1 MAEDQDQSQKT
12 EEPTQR
18 KLDDG
23 RQKGQVASSKEVS
36 NFLLIGSATLT
47 LAIALPAIMQD
58 LAGAMSH
65 YLRHAGDPSLAG
77 PALGGGLLRAIAMLA
92 MALVIPL
99 AVSTAAAITAPALQ
113 NAILWSPENFQP
125 KLDRISPIAGFK
137 RLFSLKSVVEF
148 LKGLVKITLMAAVG
162 TAVVWPS
169 RERLVAAGHLEVA
182 ASMTFLWE
190 TALWVIATIAA
201 CLTLVAA
208 LDYAYQRFE
217 FMKQMRM
224 SRRDVQDEHKQS
236 DGDPMIKQRLRQLRM
251 EKARQRMMA
260 EVPTSTVIV
269 TNPTHFAVALRYE
282 SGVTAAPKVVAKG
295 VDEVALRIRA
305 VAREHD
311 VPIVENPPL
320 ARALH
325 RSVELGSMIP
335 PEHYQAVAEIIGYV
349 LRLRQPAGGPGPEA
363 ASGVQGGVP

>member
-12 EEPTQR
+12 EEPTQK
-18 KLDDG
+18 KLDDA
-23 RQKGQVASSKEVS
+23 RQKGQVASSKEVG
-36 NFLLIGSATLT
+36 NFFLIGSATLT
-47 LAIALPAIMQD
+47 LAIALPSIMRET
-58 LAGAMSH
+58 AGAMSH

-77 PALGGGLLRAIAMLA
+77 PALSSGMLRAIAILA
-92 MALVIPL
+92 LALVIPL
-99 AVSTAAAITAPALQ
+99 AVSTVAAIVGPALQ
-113 NAILWSPENFQP
+113 NAIVWSTQTLQP

-148 LKGLVKITLMAAVG
+148 VKGLVKITLMAAIG
-162 TAVVWPS
+162 LAVVWPNL
-169 RERLVAAGHLEVA
+169 ERLVAAGHLQVTA
-182 ASMTFLWE
+182 AMGFLWE
-190 TALWVIATIAA
+190 TALWVIGAIAA
-201 CLTLVAA
+201 SLTVIAG

-224 SRRDVQDEHKQS
+224 SMRDIKDEHKQS

-260 EVPTSTVIV
+260 EVPSSTVVV
-269 TNPTHFAVALRYE
+269 TNPTHFSVALRYD

-295 VDEVALRIRA
+295 VNEIALRIRTI
-305 VAREHD
+305 AREHD

-325 RSVELGSMIP
+325 KSVELGEMIP

-349 LRLRQPAGGPGPEA
+349 LRLKPPSDGPGANAGGIR
-363 ASGVQGGVP
+363 GGAP

>member
-12 EEPTQR
+12 EEPTPK
-18 KLDDG
+18 KLEDA

-36 NFLLIGSATLT
+36 NFFLIGSATLT
-47 LAIALPAIMQD
+47 LAIALPVIMRD
-58 LAGAMSH
+58 TAGAMSH

-77 PALGGGLLRAIAMLA
+77 PALSSGLLRAIAILGLA
-92 MALVIPL
+92 LAVPL
-99 AVSTAAAITAPALQ
+99 AVSTVAAITAPALQ
-113 NAILWSPENFQP
+113 NAILWSTQNLQP
-125 KLDRISPIAGFK
+125 KLDRISPVAGFK

-148 LKGLVKITLMAAVG
+148 LKGLVKITLMAAIGV
-162 TAVVWPS
+162 AVVWPNLQ
-169 RERLVAAGHLEVA
+169 RLVAAGQLEVTA
-182 ASMTFLWE
+182 AMGFLWE

-201 CLTLVAA
+201 SLTVVAG

-224 SRRDVQDEHKQS
+224 SRRDVKDEHKQS

-260 EVPTSTVIV
+260 EVPTSTVVV
-269 TNPTHFAVALRYE
+269 TNPTHFSVALRYE
-282 SGVTAAPKVVAKG
+282 SGVTAAPRVVAKG
-295 VDEVALRIRA
+295 MDDVALRIRTI
-305 VAREHD
+305 AREHE

-325 RSVELGSMIP
+325 KNVELGAMIP

-349 LRLRQPAGGPGPEA
+349 LRLKPGGENPETTAPG
-363 ASGVQGGVP
+363 VRGGVP

>member
-12 EEPTQR
+12 EEPTPK
-18 KLDDG
+18 KLEDA
-23 RQKGQVASSKEVS
+23 RQKGQVASSKEVG

-47 LAIALPAIMQD
+47 LAVALPAIMRD
-58 LAGAMSH
+58 TAGAMSH
-65 YLRHAGDPSLAG
+65 YLRHAGDPSLSG
-77 PALGGGLLRAIAMLA
+77 PALSSGMLRAVAILA
-92 MALVIPL
+92 LALAIPL
-99 AVSTAAAITAPALQ
+99 AVSTAAAIAAAALQ
-113 NAILWSPENFQP
+113 NAILWSTENLQP
-125 KLDRISPIAGFK
+125 KLERISPIAGFK

-148 LKGLVKITLMAAVG
+148 LKSLVKITLVTAIG
-162 TAVVWPS
+162 LAVVWPNL
-169 RERLVAAGHLEVA
+169 ERLVASGYLEVGA
-182 ASMTFLWE
+182 AMGFLWE
-190 TALWVIATIAA
+190 TSLWVIAAMAA
-201 CLTLVAA
+201 SLTVVAG

-260 EVPTSTVIV
+260 EVPSSTVVV
-269 TNPTHFAVALRYE
+269 TNPTHFSVALRYE

-295 VDEVALRIRA
+295 VDEVALKIRTIA
-305 VAREHD
+305 AEHD

-325 RSVELGSMIP
+325 RSVELGAMIP

-349 LRLRQPAGGPGPEA
+349 LRLKPLDRGSGATAAGIRE
-363 ASGVQGGVP
+363 GVP

>member
-12 EEPTQR
+12 EEPTQK
-18 KLDDG
+18 KLDDA

-36 NFLLIGSATLT
+36 NFLLIASATLT
-47 LAIALPAIMQD
+47 LAIALPAIMHD

-77 PALGGGLLRAIAMLA
+77 PGLSGGLFRAIAMLA

-99 AVSTAAAITAPALQ
+99 VVSTAAAIAAPALQ
-113 NAILWSPENFQP
+113 NAILWSTENLQP

-148 LKGLVKITLMAAVG
+148 LKGLVKITLMAAIG
-162 TAVVWPS
+162 TAVVWPN
-169 RERLVAAGHLEVA
+169 RQRLVAAGHLEVT

-282 SGVTAAPKVVAKG
+282 SGVTAAPRVVAKG
-295 VDEVALRIRA
+295 LDEVALRIRA

-325 RSVELGSMIP
+325 RSVELGAMIP
-335 PEHYQAVAEIIGYV
+335 PEHYQAVAEIIGFV
-349 LRLRQPAGGPGPEA
+349 LRLHQPAGRGETA
-363 ASGVQGGVP
+363 AGVRGSVP